1 MIAIETVAETETV
14 IETVTVTAEGPTVAA
29 ATAIAIVTAT
39 VAAVALDVI
48 TDRVFFFF
56 VFGYVIFS
64 LHINTHHF
72 EKTTT
77 RLVTFYLS

>member
-48 TDRVFFFF
+48 TDREFFFF
-56 VFGYVIFS
+56 FCVRLCNIFFTYKHAP
-64 LHINTHHF
+64 L
-72 EKTTT
+72 
-77 RLVTFYLS
+77 